1 MADIFDLADVWNN
14 GATTFTA
21 IKMDVTDTTSAS
33 ASLLFDMQVGSTSM
47 FSIRKDGYTTAN
59 GVSTASVITPDN
71 GELTLATDAI
81 TVTGS
86 FHTVDTQG
94 DASTDDLS
102 TISGGVDGM
111 IVVLQAENT
120 ARDVVVKDG
129 VGNIQCAGDFTMDNT
144 QDTITL
150 MYSGALTAWVELAR
164 SNNGA

>member
-120 ARDVVVKDG
+120 ARDVVVKDS

>member
-120 ARDVVVKDG
+120 ARDVVVKDS

-150 MYSGALTAWVELAR
+150 LYSGALTTWVELSR

>member
-71 GELTLATDAI
+71 GELTIATDAI

-86 FHTVDTQG
+86 YHTVDTQG

-120 ARDVVVKDG
+120 ARDVVVKDS

-150 MYSGALTAWVELAR
+150 LYSAALTAWIELSR